1 MIDDEKDGV
10 VKKNNLDVVN
20 RKTREGS
27 EQIRVIAAYLC

>member
-20 RKTREGS
+20 RKTQEGS
-27 EQIRVIAAYLC
+27 EQIRVIAAYWC